1 MSLNVSKFNPTK
13 FKVVAKAP
21 VKENLRIVSAMAVKV
36 ELIQQTSQQ
45 GDTVTW

>member
-1 MSLNVSKFNPTK
+1 MSLNVSKPTK